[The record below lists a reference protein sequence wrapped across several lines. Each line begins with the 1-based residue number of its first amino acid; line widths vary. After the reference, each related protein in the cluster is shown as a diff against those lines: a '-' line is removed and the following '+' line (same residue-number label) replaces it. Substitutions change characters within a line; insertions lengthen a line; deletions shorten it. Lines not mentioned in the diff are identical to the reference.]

1 MNYYELYKA
10 LDFAIRGEERILNLK
25 SNDNPLLYS
34 IIETSTG
41 VDKNKFIKFIESE
54 DAGIIL
60 TDGVFGREFIQ
71 WNGKNYMII
80 LLPYAIRTD
89 EYNIQKKVETIFKAL
104 YDFDGH
110 QSNDIYSLQMRLIPF
125 LMTTMIMSDMYAP
138 FDDLRELI
146 INTLLDS
153 FYITYDNKT
162 KELQQMMN
170 HINDISTSDT
180 TKKNLYMSSYIF
192 AIIDKDLAKNIVI
205 SYKII

>member
-60 TDGVFGREFIQ
+60 TDRVFGREFIQ

-89 EYNIQKKVETIFKAL
+89 EYDIKKKVETIFKAL
-104 YDFDGH
+104 YDFHGH

-146 INTLLDS
+146 IDTLLDS

-170 HINDISTSDT
+170 HINDISTSDN
-180 TKKNLYMSSYIF
+180 TKKNLYISSYIF
-192 AIIDKDLAKNIVI
+192 AIIDKDLAKNIVK

>member
-60 TDGVFGREFIQ
+60 TDRVFGREFIQ

-89 EYNIQKKVETIFKAL
+89 EYDIKKKVETIFKAL
-104 YDFDGH
+104 YDFHAH

-146 INTLLDS
+146 IDTLLDS

-170 HINDISTSDT
+170 HINDISISDN
-180 TKKNLYMSSYIF
+180 TKKNLYISSYIF
-192 AIIDKDLAKNIVI
+192 AIIDKDLAKNIVK

>member
-89 EYNIQKKVETIFKAL
+89 EYDIKKKVETIFKAL
-104 YDFDGH
+104 YDFHGH

-146 INTLLDS
+146 IDTLIDS

-162 KELQQMMN
+162 KEMMN
-170 HINDISTSDT
+170 HINDISTSDN

-192 AIIDKDLAKNIVI
+192 AIIDKDLAKNIVK